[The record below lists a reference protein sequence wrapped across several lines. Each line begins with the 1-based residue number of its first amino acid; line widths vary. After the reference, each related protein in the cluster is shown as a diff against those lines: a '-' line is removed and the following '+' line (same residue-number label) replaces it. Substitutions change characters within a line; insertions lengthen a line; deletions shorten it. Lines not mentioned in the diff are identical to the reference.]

1 MLLKINNIED
11 KTLTNEEEIAIGI
24 DLGTSN
30 SVCAFYNININSE
43 NKIEVVPFLFNNNI
57 KSKLVPS
64 VVQYTNNNVLV
75 GLNIQADQIN
85 TFRSIK
91 RFMGKAL
98 SDIEGVNI
106 NLAVD
111 KNNSAN
117 QIVFLLGQEQT
128 TSAVEISAEI
138 LNFIKVN
145 AQSYIGKKIT
155 KAVITVPAYFN
166 ENQRLA
172 TKKAASLA
180 GLEVLRLINE
190 PTAAA
195 LAYGLDEKITGK
207 FIIYD
212 LGGGTFDVSILNLQ
226 KGIFKV
232 IATGGDTE
240 LGGDDI
246 DEAIL
251 QDILKLNQINNS
263 LNIEQ
268 KQHLLLQ
275 AKNIKEQLSE
285 KESISINFTLDNK
298 QYSYT
303 LSLQNFN
310 NIIKLLINK
319 TFKIMQNVLD
329 DAKIVD
335 LKAIDGVILVGG
347 STRLLY
353 LQAEI
358 ENFFKQKPLCSI
370 NPDEVVAIGAGHQ
383 AAILSGLKQDSLLLD
398 VTPLSLGIEVN
409 GGIVEKIIHRNSLIP
424 ITKTQEFT
432 THKDGQTAIL
442 IHILQ
447 GERELVKDLQSLGK
461 ISLKG
466 IPPLV
471 AGLPRVAVTFKL
483 DMDGLL
489 TVEAKEL
496 ISGIN
501 QQIEIKPHIDL
512 SLMQMRSMI
521 EESLEYGKDDIK
533 KRLLIESTNN
543 AKSLTDSLANAIL
556 IDADLLNDSE
566 KIIITALIKDI
577 YTAIEKEDREAIENK
592 SKELITASKEFTERR
607 INRDLSKSLKGSK
620 IKDF

>member
-1 MLLKINNIED
+1 MLLKINNTTQNSTE
-11 KTLTNEEEIAIGI
+11 KTEEIAIGI

-30 SVCAFYNININSE
+30 SVCAFYNINGNTQS
-43 NKIEVVPFLFNNNI
+43 KIEVVPFLFNNNI
-57 KSKLVPS
+57 KSNLLPS
-64 VVQYTNNNVLV
+64 VVQYTKDNVLV
-75 GLNIQADQIN
+75 GLNIIN
-85 TFRSIK
+85 QQGSVFSSIK
-91 RFMGKAL
+91 RFMGKTL
-98 SDIEGVNI
+98 SDIEGLNI
-106 NLAVD
+106 NFAID
-111 KNNSAN
+111 KNNSKD
-117 QIVFLLGQEQT
+117 QIVFLLQNQQI

-138 LNFIKVN
+138 LSFIKVN
-145 AQSYIGKKIT
+145 AQKHIGKNIT

-180 GLEVLRLINE
+180 GLDVLRLINE

-207 FIIYD
+207 FVIYD

-232 IATGGDTE
+232 IATGGDTQ

-251 QDILKLNQINNS
+251 ENMLQQNQINNALS
-263 LNIEQ
+263 IEQ
-268 KQHLLLQ
+268 KQNLLLQ
-275 AKNIKEQLSE
+275 AKSIKEQLSTQTSVATNFSLNN
-285 KESISINFTLDNK
+285 KNYNYSISLE
-298 QYSYT
+298 Y
-303 LSLQNFN
+303 FN
-310 NIIKLLINK
+310 ELLKPFINK
-319 TFKIMQNVLD
+319 TFAIMQSVLD
-329 DAKIVD
+329 DAKIID
-335 LKAIDGVILVGG
+335 LKTIDGVILVGG

-358 ENFFKQKPLCSI
+358 EKFFKQKPLCSI

-398 VTPLSLGIEVN
+398 ITPLSLGIEVN

-483 DMDGLL
+483 DMDGML

-496 ISGIN
+496 ISGVS

-512 SLMQMRSMI
+512 SLQEMRKII
-521 EESLEYGKDDIK
+521 EESLEHGKQDIQ
-533 KRLLIESTNN
+533 KRLLIESSNN
-543 AKSLTDSLANAIL
+543 AKSLVESLANAIL
-556 IDADLLNDSE
+556 VDANLLKDSE
-566 KIIITALIKDI
+566 RTSIVALIKDI
-577 YTAIEKEDREAIENK
+577 YSAMEQENREAIEEK
-592 SKELITASKEFTERR
+592 SKALITLSKEFTERR
-607 INRDLSKSLKGSK
+607 INRDLAKSLKGSK
-620 IKDF
+620 IEDF